1 MVRVQCV
8 LWPRDAAEATTV
20 QAELWEP
27 LHHGPPTPLCQPHPA
42 RVHTGLPAPPL
53 LPLGGQLRLEHG
65 RSTARVHVWELHHL
79 IGPQTRPTNMVHK
92 HGYKRP
98 STVSQYL

>member
-8 LWPRDAAEATTV
+8 LWARGAAEAAPV
-20 QAELWEP
+20 QAELWAA
-27 LHHGPPTPLCQPHPA
+27 LHHGPSAALCQPTPT

-65 RSTARVHVWELHHL
+65 KSA
-79 IGPQTRPTNMVHK
+79 ISM
-92 HGYKRP
+92 
-98 STVSQYL
+98 